1 MYTTRIDR
9 GLIMWKDTIVE
20 KVRKKR
26 VLILEKANFDIYK
39 VIEDIKKLEAT
50 HKDKLVSIPFK
61 RTKVK
66 II

>member
-26 VLILEKANFDIYK
+26 VLILEKANFDINK

-50 HKDKLVSIPFK
+50 HKDK
-61 RTKVK
+61 
-66 II
+66 